1 MSAIDFNSFI
11 AFCRSLEGQTLPTIG
26 GRAQFVLSSV
36 RSDGL
41 YYTVLSTLKVRKA
54 SRRYIA
60 HVLKQYR
67 MTNSLRPVDYQ
78 HITLNASYT
87 LSLIKLYLK
96 QQPK

>member
-1 MSAIDFNSFI
+1 MSAIDFSSFI

-54 SRRYIA
+54 GSPYIED
-60 HVLKQYR
+60 VLNQYQ
-67 MTNSLRPVDYQ
+67 MTHSLRPVDYRQ
-78 HITLNASYT
+78 ITLNASYT
-87 LSLIKLYLK
+87 LSLIKLYLE